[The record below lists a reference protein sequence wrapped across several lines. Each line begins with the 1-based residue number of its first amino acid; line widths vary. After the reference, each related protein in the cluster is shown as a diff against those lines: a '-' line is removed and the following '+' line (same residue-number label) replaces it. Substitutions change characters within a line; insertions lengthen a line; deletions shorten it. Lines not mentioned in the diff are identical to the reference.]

1 MLEGVGA
8 TWAAITAG
16 ANLLMHGAGWLEGGL
31 CSSFEKFVLD
41 IEVLQNVAVW
51 LKPVTIDAETLA
63 LDEIAEVGPGGH
75 FFGTPRTVATFE
87 TAFHQPLVST
97 TQNYGAWLEA
107 GGLDATRRAH
117 RLYKQA
123 LTEYEPPPIAD
134 DIREALDAF
143 VARRTG
149 EGGAPLD

>member
-1 MLEGVGA
+1 MLDV
-8 TWAAITAG
+8 
-16 ANLLMHGAGWLEGGL
+16 
-31 CSSFEKFVLD
+31 
-41 IEVLQNVAVW
+41 EVLQNMAVW
-51 LKPVTIDAETLA
+51 LEPVTIDADTLA

-75 FFGTPRTVATFE
+75 FFGTARTIATFE
-87 TAFHQPLVST
+87 SAFHRPIIST

-123 LTEYEPPPIAD
+123 LAEYEPPPIAD
-134 DIREALDAF
+134 EVREALDAF
-143 VARRTG
+143 VARRMR